1 MRELDLLDQ
10 QIIVELRRDGR
21 LTNTEIARRLGV
33 SEATIRSRLHRL
45 TSAGIIRV
53 AAAVNLTRLGY
64 NVHVI
69 IGVKCD
75 VDRIPH
81 VMRGLADVSEV
92 RMVSAVSGRWEML
105 VTASFRSRK
114 DLLSFLTDC
123 LGVMPG
129 VHKAEALHVLRE
141 VKRDSYYWET
151 QPLPMTASKDASAVD
166 QEQDRAEA
174 DSSEVISDS
183 M

>member
-1 MRELDLLDQ
+1 MPGLDLLDQ
-10 QIIVELRRDGR
+10 QIIAELRRDGR

-33 SEATIRSRLHRL
+33 SEATIRSRFRRL

-81 VMRGLADVSEV
+81 VMCGLADVREV
-92 RMVSAVSGRWEML
+92 RMVSAVGGRWELL
-105 VTASFRSRK
+105 VTASFRSK
-114 DLLSFLTDC
+114 EDLLSFLTDR
-123 LGVMPG
+123 LGGMPG

-151 QPLPMTASKDASAVD
+151 QPLPITASKDTKADGQEPD
-166 QEQDRAEA
+166 QGKT
-174 DSSEVISDS
+174 DSFGVVSDS
-183 M
+183 R

>member
-1 MRELDLLDQ
+1 MHGLDLLDQ

-33 SEATIRSRLHRL
+33 SEATVRSRLHRL

-53 AAAVNLTRLGY
+53 AAAVNLTRLGH

-81 VMRGLADVSEV
+81 VMRGLADVREV
-92 RMVSAVSGRWEML
+92 RMVSAVSGRWDLL
-105 VTASFRSRK
+105 VTASFRSRE

-123 LGVMPG
+123 LGG
-129 VHKAEALHVLRE
+129 
-141 VKRDSYYWET
+141 
-151 QPLPMTASKDASAVD
+151 
-166 QEQDRAEA
+166 
-174 DSSEVISDS
+174 
-183 M
+183 